1 MYYVVF
7 LSRYFYCLPLS
18 SCDLG
23 RRKGSVTVVVS
34 AVSTGAEDGL
44 RFGCN
49 PGLRTKDGVEGG
61 SASFVASSNL
71 NYINILETITVK
83 TWKFLYY

>member
-1 MYYVVF
+1 MTSTKSLSLRLCTNYNHSTTCYGF
-7 LSRYFYCLPLS
+7 LPFS

-23 RRKGSVTVVVS
+23 RRRGSVTVVVS

-44 RFGCN
+44 RFVCN

-61 SASFVASSNL
+61 SVSFVASSSL
-71 NYINILETITVK
+71 NCTQM
-83 TWKFLYY
+83 